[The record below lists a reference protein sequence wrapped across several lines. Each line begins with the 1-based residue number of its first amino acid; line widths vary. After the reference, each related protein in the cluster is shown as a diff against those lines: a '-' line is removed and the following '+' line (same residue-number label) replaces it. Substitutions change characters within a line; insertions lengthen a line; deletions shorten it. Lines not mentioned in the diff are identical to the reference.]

1 VLGRNRLA
9 LACRGC
15 LLLVAVGAY
24 AAVAPPAQ
32 PAAVPAPAHHR
43 LGLIVAPARIRP
55 GRSAIVHI
63 VDRQGRGRVSAR
75 LCARAGTRSAGCRDV
90 RLKAGQVRLRTRV
103 RLPRT
108 GRWTV
113 SLRRAQERTALR
125 RTVLV
130 APGARYRV
138 IVTGDS
144 MVYGIIDVLTRAVD
158 KTGGTLEGDPHP
170 ATGITKPSL
179 LNWPEHAAQSVRDD
193 RPDASV
199 VFLGAAV
206 DTFPLAVAGGRKVEC
221 CGPEWVAEYARQVR
235 EMMASYL
242 RNGDALVFWVLLPAP
257 RDADRVESN
266 HAINRAILAAAATF
280 PDGVRTVD
288 IGPAISPGDVYREKA
303 EYHGRLRVIREPDG
317 IHLANAGVHLA
328 TDVIL
333 RAMRRDGLVTP

>member
-1 VLGRNRLA
+1 VLGRVEF
-9 LACRGC
+9 
-15 LLLVAVGAY
+15 LLVVAGACM
-24 AAVAPPAQ
+24 AFAPAAQ
-32 PAAVPAPAHHR
+32 PVAAPAATAAHR
-43 LGLIVAPARIRP
+43 LGLIVAPARVRP
-55 GRSAIVHI
+55 GRAAIVHI
-63 VDRQGRGRVSAR
+63 VDMRGRGGVSAR

-90 RLKAGQVRLRTRV
+90 RLQAGQVRLRTHV

-130 APGARYRV
+130 SRGARYRV
-138 IVTGDS
+138 LVTGDS
-144 MVYGIIDVLTRAVD
+144 MVYGIIDVLTRSVR
-158 KTGGTLEGDPHP
+158 KTGGTLTGDPHP

-179 LNWPEHAAQSVRDD
+179 LPWPEHAAESVRAD

-206 DTFPLAVAGGRKVEC
+206 DTFPLAVQGGAKVAC
-221 CGPEWVAEYARQVR
+221 CGPEWVDEYARQVR
-235 EMMASYL
+235 QMMAAYL
-242 RNGDALVFWVLLPAP
+242 RDGTALVFWVLLPAP

-266 HAINRAILAAAATF
+266 HAINRAIRAAAATF
-280 PDGVRTVD
+280 PDGIRTVD
-288 IGPAISPGDVYREKA
+288 IGPAISPGDVYRETA

-328 TDVIL
+328 SDVIL
-333 RAMRRDGLVTP
+333 RAMRRDGVATP